1 MSNVF
6 LMQYQT
12 VQKLR
17 SVVFDFLE
25 NEVSGDITVPVAS
38 YNNQSICGLLRHVA
52 GCYIVWLGYF
62 TAKLPPGPIET
73 PTALNSIRN
82 LYNDVDDLVYRF
94 LNEYGNRMDDIIS
107 GTHDACGSVK
117 ASAAQLFTHVYT
129 HEFHHKG
136 QLMNMCRTLG
146 HIPPDTDASLLF
158 EQA

>member
-17 SVVFDFLE
+17 RVVFVFLE
-25 NEVSGDITVPVAS
+25 KEVSGDITVPVAS
-38 YNNQSICGLLRHVA
+38 YNNKSACDLLRHVA
-52 GCYIVWLGYF
+52 GSYIVWLGYF
-62 TAKLPPGPIET
+62 ATKLPPKPIDT
-73 PTALNSIRN
+73 PTSLAGIQD
-82 LYNDVDDLVYRF
+82 LYNDVDDLVYQF
-94 LNEYGNRMDDIIS
+94 LNEYSNRMDSIIS
-107 GTHDACGSVK
+107 GTHDACGPVK

-146 HIPPDTDASLLF
+146 HIPPDTDVSLLF